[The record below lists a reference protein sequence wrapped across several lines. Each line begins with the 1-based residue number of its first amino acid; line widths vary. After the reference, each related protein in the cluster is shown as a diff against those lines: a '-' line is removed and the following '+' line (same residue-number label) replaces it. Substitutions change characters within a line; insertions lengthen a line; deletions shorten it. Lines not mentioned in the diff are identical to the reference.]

1 MYAMPAYW
9 VRKMMHVVYELNEE
23 FYTLGMQTPMV
34 YDGDAWWN
42 LSFM

>member
-9 VRKMMHVVYELNEE
+9 VRKMMCVVYELDEE
-23 FYTLGMQTPMV
+23 FYTLGMQEPSV

-42 LSFM
+42 LTYV